1 MKSPP
6 LFEKELSGDFY
17 STPPPPRWFFSVGG
31 AYLFS
36 WQAAGKIANFAS
48 HLIQGLFIR
57 AYEPCFFR
65 ILSSLSLS
73 NFRFNVGNFTTRE
86 IRGEGIAKKI
96 RKFVKMVLKCI
107 FVYDNRWMKRCYDL
121 KYFFDILR
129 KCERTR
135 RGLYSKTSLTEKR
148 VRKEGTWNFSRSFF
162 PPLINDFFS
171 TSLLRASSRNYYTK
185 RGSVVK
191 IRRKKDV
198 EIEKRERERERGNS
212 WWSRNDLICRKI
224 IPRETSNINVIHGE

>member
-1 MKSPP
+1 MAVHTWDRGGANSAWNRRPCSRRNYPEIFTRLPSPP
-6 LFEKELSGDFY
+6 
-17 STPPPPRWFFSVGG
+17 PPPPRWFFSVGG

-73 NFRFNVGNFTTRE
+73 RISGLTLEILQLEEFEEGELRKRFESLT
-86 IRGEGIAKKI
+86 
-96 RKFVKMVLKCI
+96 VLKYI
-107 FVYDNRWMKRCYDL
+107 FVCNNRWMKRCYDL

-135 RGLYSKTSLTEKR
+135 RGCIRKRLREKSKKGRNLKL
-148 VRKEGTWNFSRSFF
+148 FSK
-162 PPLINDFFS
+162 FFS
-171 TSLLRASSRNYYTK
+171 TSDQRFLLDVTLASFFSKLLY
-185 RGSVVK
+185 
-191 IRRKKDV
+191 
-198 EIEKRERERERGNS
+198 EKR
-212 WWSRNDLICRKI
+212 
-224 IPRETSNINVIHGE
+224 

>member
-1 MKSPP
+1 MAVHTWDRGGANSAWNRRPCSRRNYPEIFTRLPSPP
-6 LFEKELSGDFY
+6 L
-17 STPPPPRWFFSVGG
+17 PPPRWFFSVGG

-135 RGLYSKTSLTEKR
+135 RGCIRKRLREKSKKGRNLKL
-148 VRKEGTWNFSRSFF
+148 FSK
-162 PPLINDFFS
+162 FFS
-171 TSLLRASSRNYYTK
+171 TSDQRFLLDVTLASFFSKLLY
-185 RGSVVK
+185 
-191 IRRKKDV
+191 
-198 EIEKRERERERGNS
+198 EKR
-212 WWSRNDLICRKI
+212 
-224 IPRETSNINVIHGE
+224 

>member
-1 MKSPP
+1 MAVHTWDRGGANSAWNRRPCSRRNYPEIFTRLPSPP
-6 LFEKELSGDFY
+6 L
-17 STPPPPRWFFSVGG
+17 PPPRWFFSVGG

-73 NFRFNVGNFTTRE
+73 RISGLTLEILQLEEFEEGELRKRFESLT
-86 IRGEGIAKKI
+86 
-96 RKFVKMVLKCI
+96 VLKYI
-107 FVYDNRWMKRCYDL
+107 FVCNNRWMKRCYDL

-185 RGSVVK
+185 RSSVVK

-198 EIEKRERERERGNS
+198 EIEKRERERERKFVMITERFN
-212 WWSRNDLICRKI
+212 L
-224 IPRETSNINVIHGE
+224 

>member
-1 MKSPP
+1 MAVHTWDRGGANSAWNRRPCSRRNYPEIFTRLPSPP
-6 LFEKELSGDFY
+6 L
-17 STPPPPRWFFSVGG
+17 PPPRWFFSVGG

-185 RGSVVK
+185 RSSVVK

-198 EIEKRERERERGNS
+198 EIEKRERERERKFVMITERFN
-212 WWSRNDLICRKI
+212 L
-224 IPRETSNINVIHGE
+224 

>member
-1 MKSPP
+1 MAVHTW
-6 LFEKELSGDFY
+6 D
-17 STPPPPRWFFSVGG
+17 RGG
-31 AYLFS
+31 ANSAWNRRPCSRRNYPEIFTRLHPLRADSSPSVALICLAGRQPGKLRTSRAIWYRDYLFVLM
-36 WQAAGKIANFAS
+36 NRAS
-48 HLIQGLFIR
+48 F
-57 AYEPCFFR
+57 EFSP
-65 ILSSLSLS
+65 LSLS
-73 NFRFNVGNFTTRE
+73 RISGLTLEILQLERFE
-86 IRGEGIAKKI
+86 EGEL
-96 RKFVKMVLKCI
+96 RKRFESLTVLKYI
-107 FVYDNRWMKRCYDL
+107 FVCNNRWMKRCYDL

-185 RGSVVK
+185 RSSVVK

-198 EIEKRERERERGNS
+198 EIEKRERERERKFVMITERFN
-212 WWSRNDLICRKI
+212 L
-224 IPRETSNINVIHGE
+224 